1 MDEDLELLERWRGG
15 DRKAGNAL
23 FRRHFDV
30 VARFFRNKV
39 REGEA
44 DLIQKTF
51 LNVLKAEANFRGE
64 GTFRGFLIGVASNVL
79 RHHYRSKGRHEDRI
93 DFGTVSVYDL
103 APGLGTML
111 GRRRDETLLIEAL
124 RRLPLDHQIVLE
136 LYFWEDMT
144 AGEIGQAIGAP
155 EEHVA
160 SGDITPLL
168 GWLREHVHPI
178 GRALNAEELVQQ
190 ISGRP
195 LDSAP
200 FLKYL
205 DAKLEALTDLKG
217 VSPCAP

>member
-103 APGLGTML
+103 APGPGTML
-111 GRRRDETLLIEAL
+111 GRRREETLLIEAL

-155 EEHVA
+155 EGTVRTRIRRARQLLDEA
-160 SGDITPLL
+160 LGKLAETP
-168 GWLREHVHPI
+168 
-178 GRALNAEELVQQ
+178 EELESTSSNLEDWAKAVKE
-190 ISGRP
+190 IAAAP
-195 LDSAP
+195 SA
-200 FLKYL
+200 
-205 DAKLEALTDLKG
+205 G
-217 VSPCAP
+217 